1 LIEENKIIVKNLL
14 SKKLGIH
21 PSAIE
26 LRIIQEFPKNESGKK
41 LYSKLEL

>member
-1 LIEENKIIVKNLL
+1 LLDENKIIVKDIL

-26 LRIIQEFPKNESGKK
+26 LRIIQQFPKNDSGKT